1 MFLKSDY
8 VFAPISLFLWEVE
21 LEISF
26 STYFIR
32 HCWLV
37 DLTPFH
43 LNKKI
48 QKINRHLFGKNFEI
62 FLQNSTFFRQILMII
77 LKIDVTLY

>member
-8 VFAPISLFLWEVE
+8 VFAPISLFLWEVD

-43 LNKKI
+43 LNKKYR
-48 QKINRHLFGKNFEI
+48 KLTDI
-62 FLQNSTFFRQILMII
+62 FLVKTLKFFYKTQHFSD
-77 LKIDVTLY
+77 KS